1 MGNRVWGCHH
11 PDPESVGRE
20 LKGEEEMEKITAAF
34 KKLQKANS
42 VLIGAAL
49 LAMIAVVFLQTFCRF
64 VIFRSLTWSEELSR
78 YLFVAIIALGINLA
92 TTKHMF
98 VRIEIIDGYLKGK
111 ALLVLNVI
119 RRAVAMYVSL
129 VFVYS
134 GYRLIQ
140 IGGYQVS
147 PAMAIP
153 MSFLYGIIFL
163 GFVMNALAVAVDI
176 YEEFADVKEDL

>member
-1 MGNRVWGCHH
+1 
-11 PDPESVGRE
+11 
-20 LKGEEEMEKITAAF
+20 MEKITAVF

-42 VLIGAAL
+42 ILIGAAL
-49 LAMIAVVFLQTFCRF
+49 LAMVAVVFLQTFCRF

-92 TTKHMF
+92 TTKHMV

-119 RRAVAMYVSL
+119 RRTIAMYVSL

-163 GFVMNALAVAVDI
+163 GFVMNVLAVAVDI

>member
-1 MGNRVWGCHH
+1 
-11 PDPESVGRE
+11 
-20 LKGEEEMEKITAAF
+20 MEKITAAF

-140 IGGYQVS
+140 TGGYQVS

>member
-1 MGNRVWGCHH
+1 
-11 PDPESVGRE
+11 
-20 LKGEEEMEKITAAF
+20 MEKITAAF

-111 ALLVLNVI
+111 ALLVLKVI

-163 GFVMNALAVAVDI
+163 GFVMNALAVVVDI

>member
-1 MGNRVWGCHH
+1 
-11 PDPESVGRE
+11 
-20 LKGEEEMEKITAAF
+20 MEKITAVF

-42 VLIGAAL
+42 ILIGAAL
-49 LAMIAVVFLQTFCRF
+49 FAMIAVVFLQTFCRF
-64 VIFRSLTWSEELSR
+64 VIFKSLTWSEELSR

-92 TTKHMF
+92 STRHLF

-119 RRAVAMYVSL
+119 RKLIAMYVSL

-134 GYRLIQ
+134 GYKLIQ

-147 PAMAIP
+147 PAMGIP
-153 MSFLYGIIFL
+153 MSVLYGIIFL
-163 GFVMNALAVAVDI
+163 GFVMNALAIMVDI
-176 YEEFADVKEDL
+176 YESFTDGKEES

>member
-1 MGNRVWGCHH
+1 
-11 PDPESVGRE
+11 
-20 LKGEEEMEKITAAF
+20 MEKITAAF

-111 ALLVLNVI
+111 ALLVLDRKSV
-119 RRAVAMYVSL
+119 V
-129 VFVYS
+129 
-134 GYRLIQ
+134 
-140 IGGYQVS
+140 
-147 PAMAIP
+147 
-153 MSFLYGIIFL
+153 
-163 GFVMNALAVAVDI
+163 
-176 YEEFADVKEDL
+176 

>member
-1 MGNRVWGCHH
+1 
-11 PDPESVGRE
+11 
-20 LKGEEEMEKITAAF
+20 MEKITAVF

-42 VLIGAAL
+42 ILIGAAL
-49 LAMIAVVFLQTFCRF
+49 LAMVAVVFLQTFCRF

-119 RRAVAMYVSL
+119 RRTIAMYVSL

-147 PAMAIP
+147 TAMAIP

-163 GFVMNALAVAVDI
+163 GFVMNVLAVAVDI

>member
-1 MGNRVWGCHH
+1 M
-11 PDPESVGRE
+11 
-20 LKGEEEMEKITAAF
+20 
-34 KKLQKANS
+34 
-42 VLIGAAL
+42 
-49 LAMIAVVFLQTFCRF
+49 
-64 VIFRSLTWSEELSR
+64 
-78 YLFVAIIALGINLA
+78 AIIALGINLA

-119 RRAVAMYVSL
+119 RRTIAMYVSL

-163 GFVMNALAVAVDI
+163 GFVMNVLAVAVDI

>member
-1 MGNRVWGCHH
+1 
-11 PDPESVGRE
+11 
-20 LKGEEEMEKITAAF
+20 MEKITSVF
-34 KKLQKANS
+34 KKVQKANS
-42 VLIGAAL
+42 ILIGAAL

-92 TTKHMF
+92 STKHLF

-111 ALLVLNVI
+111 ALLVLDMI
-119 RRAVAMYVSL
+119 RKMAAMYVSL

-134 GYRLIQ
+134 GYRLIR

-147 PAMAIP
+147 PAMGIP

-163 GFVMNALAVAVDI
+163 GFIMNALAVIVDI
-176 YEEFADVKEDL
+176 YEACLNEKGDK